1 MNIYQ
6 DIIEYIDQVPVTQL
20 RLINANGVEAHL
32 LTLGATL
39 QAFLVPNEKQPKN
52 IILGHDRPSDY
63 LKNPLCAGQTIG
75 RVAGRIKGG
84 SFQLEQQR
92 VCVDTNENGHCL
104 HGGFK
109 GFHKLHWPYDT
120 RQTADYLEV
129 TFKRDI
135 LEADDHFPGDLTVS
149 ITYRLDNH
157 NRLSIHFKAHS
168 MRGTSLFNPTNHVYF
183 NLGQTQD
190 LTNHSLHIAASHRIE
205 TDDEL
210 IPTGQKLVVDQ
221 TVYDFRSIKPLY
233 PAIVENNGFDTAFE
247 IDQQAIGTTQPIAV
261 LQDSVSHDQISIYS
275 DRNALV
281 IYTMDSIQD
290 GLYFGRDQGKEGLA
304 REGIAME
311 AQTLP
316 DAIHHNQFGDII
328 LKEGDTKSY
337 TICLAYEHLPD

>member
-1 MNIYQ
+1 
-6 DIIEYIDQVPVTQL
+6 
-20 RLINANGVEAHL
+20 
-32 LTLGATL
+32 
-39 QAFLVPNEKQPKN
+39 
-52 IILGHDRPSDY
+52 
-63 LKNPLCAGQTIG
+63 
-75 RVAGRIKGG
+75 
-84 SFQLEQQR
+84 
-92 VCVDTNENGHCL
+92 
-104 HGGFK
+104 
-109 GFHKLHWPYDT
+109 
-120 RQTADYLEV
+120 
-129 TFKRDI
+129 
-135 LEADDHFPGDLTVS
+135 
-149 ITYRLDNH
+149 
-157 NRLSIHFKAHS
+157 

-190 LTNHSLHIAASHRIE
+190 LTNHNLHIAASHRIE
-205 TDDEL
+205 TDNEL
-210 IPTGQKLVVDQ
+210 IPTGQKLAVDQ

-247 IDQQAIGTTQPIAV
+247 IDQQAIGTTQPIAI
-261 LQDSVSHDQISIYS
+261 LQDSISHDQISIYS

-337 TICLAYEHLPD
+337 TICLAYEHLSN